1 MGMNQSHKTPPL
13 TQAIG
18 YGIIV
23 GVGMA
28 FAIGMIF
35 VTFALRRY
43 QREKIDAAE
52 FATAG
57 RSVRSGLIVSA
68 VVSSWTWAATL
79 LVSTTQGYS
88 NGMFGP
94 ISYAAGG
101 SVQIVLFA
109 TLGIEMKRKAPTV
122 YTYLEVVRHRFGA
135 YAHCIYMFYAIATNI
150 LVMAMLI
157 AGASATTESLTGMH
171 PVAACFLIPLGVTL
185 YTVAGGLK
193 ATFLTDYTHTIILYV
208 VIFLFAFTVYANS
221 DFLGSPGRMY
231 DLLVEASKNY
241 PVEGNQDGSY
251 LTMKSRSAGI
261 FLVINLCG
269 NFGTVFLDTGYWNKA
284 IAAAP
289 EAALPGYFLGG
300 LMWFAIPWMC
310 STTMGLAGRVL
321 EHTEYWPT
329 WPRAMTT
336 SEVSAGL
343 TLPYTAV
350 AILGKGGGSAV
361 LLLIF
366 MAVTSASSAEMVAAS
381 SVWTYDIY
389 RAYINPKASSRQLI
403 TQTHLSVIM
412 FVLVMICFSIGL
424 HYGNVGMGYLYFL
437 MGVIICSAVL
447 PVVFTMFWS
456 GFNQLSACL
465 APPLG
470 MGLGIAA
477 WAATTAGM
485 FDNQFT
491 LDTTGSDFPMMAG
504 NLVSLF
510 SPLIII
516 AICQLIGGNSHY
528 DFNELKNMEQLRELP
543 PDTNGAELEKMHEA
557 EAREKQ
563 NHDNELTV
571 TMSHAQVAAYEK
583 HEQEF
588 AEGERILNKSALIA
602 RVAAICISLS
612 VLIIWPMPMYG
623 TGYIFS
629 KEFFTG
635 WICVAFIWLF
645 ISLLVVVV
653 WPVWQGRYP
662 IAHTVRGIYWDLT
675 GQSHKLRDW
684 QEEHPEDLHVAF
696 SPVASAISP
705 VASPIMGI
713 EAPQDAP
720 PLVKRD

>member
-1 MGMNQSHKTPPL
+1 
-13 TQAIG
+13 
-18 YGIIV
+18 
-23 GVGMA
+23 
-28 FAIGMIF
+28 
-35 VTFALRRY
+35 
-43 QREKIDAAE
+43 
-52 FATAG
+52 
-57 RSVRSGLIVSA
+57 
-68 VVSSWTWAATL
+68 
-79 LVSTTQGYS
+79 
-88 NGMFGP
+88 
-94 ISYAAGG
+94 
-101 SVQIVLFA
+101 
-109 TLGIEMKRKAPTV
+109 
-122 YTYLEVVRHRFGA
+122 
-135 YAHCIYMFYAIATNI
+135 
-150 LVMAMLI
+150 
-157 AGASATTESLTGMH
+157 
-171 PVAACFLIPLGVTL
+171 
-185 YTVAGGLK
+185 
-193 ATFLTDYTHTIILYV
+193 
-208 VIFLFAFTVYANS
+208 
-221 DFLGSPGRMY
+221 
-231 DLLVEASKNY
+231 
-241 PVEGNQDGSY
+241 
-251 LTMKSRSAGI
+251 
-261 FLVINLCG
+261 
-269 NFGTVFLDTGYWNKA
+269 
-284 IAAAP
+284 
-289 EAALPGYFLGG
+289 
-300 LMWFAIPWMC
+300 
-310 STTMGLAGRVL
+310 
-321 EHTEYWPT
+321 
-329 WPRAMTT
+329 
-336 SEVSAGL
+336 
-343 TLPYTAV
+343 
-350 AILGKGGGSAV
+350 
-361 LLLIF
+361 
-366 MAVTSASSAEMVAAS
+366 
-381 SVWTYDIY
+381 
-389 RAYINPKASSRQLI
+389 
-403 TQTHLSVIM
+403 
-412 FVLVMICFSIGL
+412 
-424 HYGNVGMGYLYFL
+424 
-437 MGVIICSAVL
+437 
-447 PVVFTMFWS
+447 
-456 GFNQLSACL
+456 
-465 APPLG
+465 
-470 MGLGIAA
+470 
-477 WAATTAGM
+477 
-485 FDNQFT
+485 
-491 LDTTGSDFPMMAG
+491 MMAG